1 LENLGLSDEE
11 VHEEVGDDNV
21 DDAECS
27 RTEGVGGCI
36 FSEVNVVNCLEDI
49 SKIDFKQLREEDVMR
64 YHFIDLEVAYKFYNW
79 YAGIHGFAARK
90 SKVMPNCKG
99 EITQQTFVCYRQWAR
114 DKKGT
119 PNIRTRVPKACIR
132 CG

>member
-1 LENLGLSDEE
+1 MENLGLSGEEGHQGGDE
-11 VHEEVGDDNV
+11 NV

-64 YHFIDLEVAYKFYNW
+64 YHFIDLEVAFTFYNW
-79 YAGIHGFAARK
+79 YMQVIMVLPEG
-90 SKVMPNCKG
+90 KVKLCGTKNVKLLNKHLCATDKG
-99 EITQQTFVCYRQWAR
+99 LQS
-114 DKKGT
+114 
-119 PNIRTRVPKACIR
+119 
-132 CG
+132 